1 MSKKF
6 LLIYR
11 SDAQAEQHAPSPEEM
26 SEVLKLW
33 GQWKQRF
40 PESSSPSI
48 VDMGDGLLP
57 TGKRLKG
64 GVLSDGPVVE
74 SKEIISGYSIVA
86 ANTYDDAVVVAREC
100 PINHVPGSYIEV
112 RELAGY

>member
-11 SDAQAEQHAPSPEEM
+11 SQASAEQSAPSPAEM
-26 SEVLKLW
+26 GEVLKAW
-33 GQWKQRF
+33 GKWKEAF
-40 PESSSPSI
+40 PAI
-48 VDMGDGLLP
+48 LDMGDGLLP

-64 GVLSDGPVVE
+64 GTVIDGPAVE
-74 SKEIISGYSIVA
+74 SKEIVSGYSIVGA
-86 ANTYDDAVVVAREC
+86 ASYDEALVVAKAC
-100 PINHVPGSYIEV
+100 PINRVPGNSVEV